1 MKRND
6 LMLLIVAN
14 VITTVAATVILNFI
28 YKNRK
33 PQ

>member
-14 VITTVAATVILNFI
+14 VITTVAATVILNII

>member
-6 LMLLIVAN
+6 LILLIIAN

-33 PQ
+33 T

>member
-6 LMLLIVAN
+6 ILLLIIAN